1 MKEKKLIWFIG
12 RKEVLG
18 AFLILFLLFAFYSV
32 KFMSASPYV
41 VKTQKLGTFSD
52 MGELRHSAYLKPN
65 EIYGYLI
72 SRDEYPISLVDRFL
86 LNYTYR
92 SNPPLS
98 TGTYEVTGKVTYYV
112 TRGSKDVTLWEETLF
127 DERGKLQNGGFTVE
141 RKLDMGKIEEMSGNV
156 SRELGMTR
164 LKRRITVTVK
174 ASGTGEVGGKAVN
187 EKFDHEV
194 ELVRDGGAGLYYF
207 TNTEKTTRKPLTA
220 TSREEVSASVLGVT
234 GDLNTAKVVT
244 TLMALL
250 MLIPVVGY
258 AYTSRPP
265 KDEMARIKRYMVN
278 GVPGQVQKRVVLKTP
293 KDLETAFELL
303 DRPVLHYVDDNE
315 EVFAIIDEG
324 VSYEYRKPLPGKRNE
339 PN

>member
-1 MKEKKLIWFIG
+1 M
-12 RKEVLG
+12 
-18 AFLILFLLFAFYSV
+18 
-32 KFMSASPYV
+32 
-41 VKTQKLGTFSD
+41 
-52 MGELRHSAYLKPN
+52 
-65 EIYGYLI
+65 
-72 SRDEYPISLVDRFL
+72 
-86 LNYTYR
+86 
-92 SNPPLS
+92 
-98 TGTYEVTGKVTYYV
+98 
-112 TRGSKDVTLWEETLF
+112 
-127 DERGKLQNGGFTVE
+127 E

-194 ELVRDGGAGLYYF
+194 ELVRDGGGAGLYYF

-220 TSREEVSASVLGVT
+220 TSREEVSASVLGGVT

-293 KDLETAFELL
+293 PKDLETAFELL

-324 VSYEYRKPLPGKRNE
+324 GVSYEYRKPPLPGKRNE